1 MKLFRIFDISKQEYV
16 THTNEWVI
24 DIDGH
29 PISMYSNPESDP
41 DLTMRE
47 DCVVEWNTGYSDRK
61 GHEIY
66 EGDVFFDTE
75 NKYAMVVIYKYN
87 MWLLQI
93 WGWGYQHPDVWGE
106 VDELPMDDFDFDDL
120 VIAGNYHH
128 LGNEVYKGAEPDD
141 SLLF

>member
-1 MKLFRIFDISKQEYV
+1 MKLFRIFDTSKQKYV
-16 THTNEWVI
+16 TDINEWVI

-29 PISMYSNPESDP
+29 PISLYSDPEADP

-47 DCVVEWNTGYSDRK
+47 DCLVEWNTGYIDRR

-75 NKYAMVVIYKYN
+75 NKYAMVVLYHSN
-87 MWLLQI
+87 MWVLQI
-93 WGWGYQHPDVWGE
+93 YGYNELDYW
-106 VDELPMDDFDFDDL
+106 DEIDILPMDDFELNDL
-120 VIAGNYHH
+120 IVAGNYHD
-128 LGNEVYKGAEPDD
+128 LGNEVYKGAKPDD

>member
-1 MKLFRIFDISKQEYV
+1 MKLFRIFDISKQKYV
-16 THTNEWVI
+16 TDINEWVI

-29 PISMYSNPESDP
+29 PISLYSDPEADP

-47 DCVVEWNTGYSDRK
+47 DCLVEWNTGYIDHR

-75 NKYAMVVIYKYN
+75 NKYAMVVLYHNN
-87 MWLLQI
+87 MWVLQI
-93 WGWGYQHPDVWGE
+93 YGYNELNYW
-106 VDELPMDDFDFDDL
+106 DEIDILPMDDFEFNDL
-120 VIAGNYHH
+120 IVAGNYHD
-128 LGNEVYKGAEPDD
+128 LGNEVYKGAKPDD